1 MSAISQISC
10 QLSFYPLGAADYNQI
25 VEQVLQL
32 IRKQTAVTAETNDL
46 ATILRGPA
54 TDIFQLLEQI
64 TNYAQEQKWHFVFN
78 ATISNTCGCPLENN

>member
-1 MSAISQISC
+1 MSEISQISC

-32 IRKQTAVTAETNDL
+32 IRQQTTVTAETNDL

-64 TNYAQEQKWHFVFN
+64 TNYAQEQEWHFVYN
-78 ATISNTCGCPLENN
+78 ATISNTCGCQLENN

>member
-32 IRKQTAVTAETNDL
+32 IRQQTTVTAETNDL

-64 TNYAQEQKWHFVFN
+64 TNYAQEQKWHFVYN
-78 ATISNTCGCPLENN
+78 ATISNTCGCQLENN

>member
-1 MSAISQISC
+1 MSEISQISC

-54 TDIFQLLEQI
+54 TDR
-64 TNYAQEQKWHFVFN
+64 KSVV
-78 ATISNTCGCPLENN
+78 

>member
-25 VEQVLQL
+25 VEQVLRL
-32 IRKQTAVTAETNDL
+32 IRQQTTVTAETNDL

-64 TNYAQEQKWHFVFN
+64 TNYAQEQKWHFVYN
-78 ATISNTCGCPLENN
+78 ATISNTCGCQLENN

>member
-32 IRKQTAVTAETNDL
+32 IRQQTAVTAETNDL

-64 TNYAQEQKWHFVFN
+64 TDYAQEQKWHFVCN
-78 ATISNTCGCPLENN
+78 ATISNTCGCQLENN

>member
-1 MSAISQISC
+1 MSEISQISC

-25 VEQVLQL
+25 VEQVLRL
-32 IRKQTAVTAETNDL
+32 IRQQTTVTAETNDL

-64 TNYAQEQKWHFVFN
+64 TNYAQEQKWHFVYN
-78 ATISNTCGCPLENN
+78 ATISNTCGCQLENN